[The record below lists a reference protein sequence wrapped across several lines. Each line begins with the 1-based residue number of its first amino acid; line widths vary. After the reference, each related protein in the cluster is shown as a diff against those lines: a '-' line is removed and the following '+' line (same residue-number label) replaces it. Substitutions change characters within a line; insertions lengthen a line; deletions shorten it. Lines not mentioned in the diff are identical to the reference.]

1 MRLLLLSALPLL
13 LAAAPA
19 PDVPVYKTFGSWI
32 VACDNVRRCEARGF
46 GDGAAADLRIV
57 RDAGPAMP
65 RATLTWDA
73 TPDLTTIQADAKPLE
88 LAPPAWSL
96 DRENNALSTNDLAA
110 VAALIAALR
119 DAQSLTFVTPSAD
132 RRSIPLQGLSAAL
145 LFIDAV
151 QGRPGT
157 PTPLLA
163 PRGNNGVDGAPGLP
177 GRPRWHPPAPL
188 TAAQARGLIAAA
200 VSDPLV
206 IRSLKARDCDST
218 DRPDIHALDPGHAIV
233 LMPCSHGP
241 YQSWSLAVLIPRNG
255 GPATLFDDTLPALP
269 PSSSEMRGFLVEGGF
284 DPVRGELSMA
294 ARGRGPADCG
304 VSATWVWSA
313 GAFRLTREAY
323 LEPCG
328 GAAPGDWPE
337 LFRTKR

>member
-1 MRLLLLSALPLL
+1 MRLLLVLALPLL

-19 PDVPVYKTFGSWI
+19 PDVPAYRTFGSWI

-46 GDGAAADLRIV
+46 GEGVPADLRIV
-57 RDAGPAMP
+57 RDAGPAAP
-65 RATLTWDA
+65 RLTLTWDNQPDPREMQVDA
-73 TPDLTTIQADAKPLE
+73 TTLDLQS
-88 LAPPAWSL
+88 PAWSL
-96 DRENNALSTNDLAA
+96 DSQNHTLSTEDPTTVYAFVALAH
-110 VAALIAALR
+110 
-119 DAQSLTFVTPSAD
+119 DAQSIYFGSLGNGKASV
-132 RRSIPLQGLSAAL
+132 PLQGFSAAL
-145 LFIDAV
+145 LFVDAV

-157 PTPLLA
+157 ATALAA
-163 PRGNNGVDGAPGLP
+163 PRGNNGVPGAPGLP
-177 GRPRWHPPAPL
+177 GRPRWHAPAPL
-188 TAAQARGLIAAA
+188 TAAQAKSLIATAA
-200 VSDPLV
+200 SDPLV

-218 DRPDIHALDPGHAIV
+218 DRPDIHALDPGHAI
-233 LMPCSHGP
+233 LLIPCSHGP
-241 YQSWSLAVLIPRNG
+241 YQGWSLAVLTPRDG

-269 PSSSEMRGFLVEGGF
+269 PSSPKMRGFLVEGGF
-284 DPVRGELSMA
+284 DPARGELSMA